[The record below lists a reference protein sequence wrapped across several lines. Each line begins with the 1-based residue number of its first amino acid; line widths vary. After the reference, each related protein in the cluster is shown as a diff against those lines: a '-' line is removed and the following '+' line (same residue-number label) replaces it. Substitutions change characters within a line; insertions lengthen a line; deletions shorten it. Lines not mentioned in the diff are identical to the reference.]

1 MAATLRDIK
10 EMLARNSERQKPK
23 PERHTEAGIKMAF
36 KILHDFEF
44 PGGTKEIVTKKKKI
58 D

>member
-1 MAATLRDIK
+1 
-10 EMLARNSERQKPK
+10 MLARNSERQKPK